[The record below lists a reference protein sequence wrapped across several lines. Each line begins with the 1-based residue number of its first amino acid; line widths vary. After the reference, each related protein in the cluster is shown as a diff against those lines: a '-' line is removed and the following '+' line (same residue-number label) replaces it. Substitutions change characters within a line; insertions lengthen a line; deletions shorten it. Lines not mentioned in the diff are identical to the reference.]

1 MVLSTRPG
9 EPSWVEVRTPAG
21 EVLFR
26 GTLEGEQRFPIG
38 ESLEVRAGRPHALFV
53 EVGGAEARPLGGVND
68 LGWRRIS
75 P

>member
-1 MVLSTRPG
+1 VLSTKQG

-26 GTLEGEQRFPIG
+26 GMLEGEQRFPIG
-38 ESLEVRAGRPHALFV
+38 ESLEVRAGRPHALQ
-53 EVGGAEARPLGGVND
+53 VGVGDAPARPLGGVD
-68 LGWRRIS
+68 DYGWRRIS